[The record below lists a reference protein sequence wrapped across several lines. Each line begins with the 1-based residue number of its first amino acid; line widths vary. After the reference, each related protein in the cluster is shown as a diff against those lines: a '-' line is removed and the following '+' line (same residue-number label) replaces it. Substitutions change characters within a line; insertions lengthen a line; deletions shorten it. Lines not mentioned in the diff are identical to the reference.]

1 MLLRT
6 GEIRSLVSDKVRFLV
21 LTATATAKLRKRVM
35 DVLGMQKPHLTYI
48 SPCRANIVLSVE
60 MFQDITS
67 TFTPLLE
74 NLRLNRVS
82 LPRV

>member
-1 MLLRT
+1 MTRPYVNFIVLPVTCMGETFRSVLLRT

-48 SPCRANIVLSVE
+48 SMPS
-60 MFQDITS
+60 
-67 TFTPLLE
+67 
-74 NLRLNRVS
+74 
-82 LPRV
+82 